1 MGFDARRGEPVRV
14 GLVGTGYVA
23 KVRVTAF
30 NADDRAQVVAVS
42 GHRVETAQTF
52 AQTHNIPTVCHTW
65 QDLVDHPEVDLVV
78 VCNINCDHGPVVKA
92 ALMAGKAVVVEYPLA
107 LCPDEAQQ
115 AIALAQKQN
124 LLLHVEH
131 IELFGGLHQAMMAH
145 LPQVGTPHYVR
156 YATAV
161 PQNPVPQ
168 KWTFCVEQFGFPL
181 VAALSRVHRL
191 TNLFGAV
198 DEVFCQIQYD
208 DGASADFTGYF
219 KQCRCAAQFRF
230 ASGVI
235 AEVLYAKGEQTWRS
249 QRWMEVEGD
258 RGTLTFDRDAG
269 TLITAAGETSIEV
282 GPRRGLFV
290 KDTTGVLDSLFEG
303 KPLYVTPAESLYA
316 LQVATA
322 AATAAKTGRS
332 VRIEAPYPKLAN
344 N

>member
-1 MGFDARRGEPVRV
+1 MGFDERIGQPVRV
-14 GLVGTGYVA
+14 GLVGTGFVA
-23 KVRVTAF
+23 KVRAAAF

-42 GHRVETAQTF
+42 GHRVETAHTF
-52 AQTHNIPTVCHTW
+52 AQTHTIPTVCPTW
-65 QDLVDHPEVDLVV
+65 QDLVAHAAVDLVV
-78 VCNINCDHGPVVKA
+78 VCNLNCDHGPVVHA

-107 LCPDEAQQ
+107 LCPDEAQR
-115 AIALAQKQN
+115 AIALAQQQN

-131 IELFGGLHQAMMAH
+131 IELLGGLHQAMMAH

-198 DEVFCQIQYD
+198 DEVFCQLQYD
-208 DGASADFTGYF
+208 DRAAADFTGYF
-219 KQCRCAAQFRF
+219 KQCRCTAQLRF
-230 ASGVI
+230 ANGVI

-258 RGTLTFDRDAG
+258 RGALTFDREAG
-269 TLITAAGETSIEV
+269 TLITTAGEMPIEV
-282 GPRRGLFV
+282 GSRRGLFAQ
-290 KDTTGVLDSLFEG
+290 DTASVLDTLLEG
-303 KPLYVTPAESLYA
+303 KPLYVTLAESLYA

-322 AATAAKTGRS
+322 AATSAQTGRS
-332 VRIEAPYPKLAN
+332 VRVEAPYPKLVSR
-344 N
+344 